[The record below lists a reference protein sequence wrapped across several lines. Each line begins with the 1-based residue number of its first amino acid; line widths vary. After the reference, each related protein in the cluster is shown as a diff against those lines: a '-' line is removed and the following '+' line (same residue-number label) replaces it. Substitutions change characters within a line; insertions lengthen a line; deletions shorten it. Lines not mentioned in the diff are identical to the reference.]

1 MNKKEISFSVLIS
14 SYNYQD
20 CVVDAVSSAINQSH
34 APLEVIV
41 VDDGSTDDSV
51 TLLKQVFGND
61 SRVKIISQ
69 SNGGQMSAWAKGLS
83 LAEGEVIAL
92 LDSDDLWKSE
102 YLATVAE
109 VYLQNPTLDY
119 VYCNMEKFGAEVGL
133 MLKKRRH
140 QKSRDLGLSVLMGAC
155 IQRWQ
160 GVASSGNTIKRDLFQ
175 KILSLPVDQI
185 KEWKTRPDDCLFY
198 GSDILGGHKYYL
210 ANALVMHR
218 EHSRNALQEFKNSPI
233 KMAKYAIRFEKMLD
247 YYREMV
253 GFSPTWLKLAKSE
266 FRTKPRPHFS
276 ELWIYCFLALQAPTR
291 LASRISQ
298 VGAIIAHYVN
308 SKSH

>member
-14 SYNYQD
+14 SYNYQN

-51 TLLKQVFGND
+51 TLLKHVFGND

-109 VYLQNPTLDY
+109 IYLQNPTLDY
-119 VYCNMEKFGAEVGL
+119 VYCNMEKFG
-133 MLKKRRH
+133 
-140 QKSRDLGLSVLMGAC
+140 
-155 IQRWQ
+155 RWQ
-160 GVASSGNTIKRDLFQ
+160 GVASSGNTIKRELFQ
-175 KILSLPVDQI
+175 KILSLPADQI

-218 EHSRNALQEFKNSPI
+218 EHSRNALQEFTNSPI
-233 KMAKYAIRFEKMLD
+233 KTAKYAIRLEKMLD
-247 YYREMV
+247 YYRGMV